1 MNEGQHNYIIF
12 RMGAGSLKIWPNSSN
27 EHMAWLGSL
36 GCFVRSSLQIKD
48 TSKEIPKRN
57 KRLCI
62 LRINSS
68 SHD

>member
-36 GCFVRSSLQIKD
+36 GCFVRSSLQLKTLARKFPKEIKD
-48 TSKEIPKRN
+48 FVYYE
-57 KRLCI
+57 
-62 LRINSS
+62 
-68 SHD
+68 